1 MLRGEA
7 MKTQKMLKKT
17 ISVLLV
23 ALVASG
29 LLTALLNVQPALAS
43 VSWNF

>member
-1 MLRGEA
+1 
-7 MKTQKMLKKT
+7 MKTQKLLKKT
-17 ISVLLV
+17 ISVLLA

-29 LLTALLNVQPALAS
+29 LLTALMNVQPALAS